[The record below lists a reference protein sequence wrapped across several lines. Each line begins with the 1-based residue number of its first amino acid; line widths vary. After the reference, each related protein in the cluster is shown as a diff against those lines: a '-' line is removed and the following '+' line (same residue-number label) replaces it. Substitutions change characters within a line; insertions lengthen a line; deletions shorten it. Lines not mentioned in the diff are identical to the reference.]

1 MRQDIGG
8 MREDIGGMRQDIA
21 GIRQVMV
28 TRSDFE
34 AESADLKDELL
45 KALSGIANQQAS
57 FVTLLTRLLN
67 EREEADRRFAR
78 LEAAVFG
85 SKH

>member
-1 MRQDIGG
+1 
-8 MREDIGGMRQDIA
+8 
-21 GIRQVMV
+21 MV
-28 TRSDFE
+28 TRSEHEEF
-34 AESADLKDELL
+34 KDELL
-45 KALSGIANQQAS
+45 KALAGISQHQAS

-67 EREEADRRFAR
+67 DREEADRRFAR